1 MRLRVAIFSNAY
13 RPTISGVVTSVCLFR
28 QGLLE
33 RGQDVHVFTPEVSG
47 YEDDEP
53 YIYRLPVLLD
63 LTTSYELALALPLKR
78 PMLNTIKGIKPH
90 LIHSQHPVLVGDLA
104 ARYAQELE
112 LPLVFTFH
120 TRYKELVRH
129 YVGGSRAHDTR
140 SPLLADWVGDV
151 ARDMVQNYLDQC
163 AHVIVPSAS
172 IQSML
177 YDEYEVRVPITVL
190 PTPIEWARFAHPDP
204 VRVIRQHDLRG
215 AKVLLYLGRIA
226 PEKDIEFIVRA
237 FARVAAQRSDTV
249 LLIVGRG
256 PHVESLQELTEELQL
271 RDRVRFAGAVP
282 YEDVPH
288 YMAAADLFVFS
299 SRAETQGLV
308 LIEAMAAGT
317 PVISTHGPGADDV
330 LEDSGAG
337 VLVRADERLFA
348 DAILT
353 ALADR
358 GRLESMRRA
367 ALEASQRYSVGAA
380 TERLM
385 QVYEQVVSSPGHR

>member
-63 LTTSYELALALPLKR
+63 LTTSYDLALALPLKR
-78 PMLNTIKGIKPH
+78 PMLKTIKGIKPH

-104 ARYAQELE
+104 ARYAQELD

-129 YVGGSRAHDTR
+129 YVGGSRIHDAR

-151 ARDMVQNYLDQC
+151 ARDVVQNYLDQC
-163 AHVIVPSAS
+163 VHVIVPSSS
-172 IQSML
+172 IQRML
-177 YDEYEVRVPITVL
+177 HSEYEVRIPVTVL
-190 PTPIEWARFAHPDP
+190 PTPIDRARFTHPDP
-204 VRVIRQHDLRG
+204 QRVRRQYGLGGKR
-215 AKVLLYLGRIA
+215 VLLYLGRIA
-226 PEKDIEFIVRA
+226 PEKDIDFMIRA

-249 LLIVGRG
+249 LLIVGKG
-256 PHVESLQELTEELQL
+256 PHVESLQELAEDLRLQ
-271 RDRVRFAGAVP
+271 DRVQFAGVVP
-282 YEDVPH
+282 YEDVPN
-288 YMAAADLFVFS
+288 YMAAADLFVFT

-308 LIEAMAAGT
+308 LLESMAAGT
-317 PVISTHGPGADDV
+317 PVIATHGAGADDV

-337 VLVRADERLFA
+337 MLVRANERVFA
-348 DAILT
+348 DAVLT

-367 ALEASQRYSVGAA
+367 AIEVSQRYSVGAA
-380 TERLM
+380 TERLIRL
-385 QVYEQVVSSPGHR
+385 YEQVANGSHHK